1 MNAGKENGGSESHP
15 VMGWIGV
22 RSLHESGQ
30 TSIWSLFTRE
40 PAELSKEEK
49 QMDADLTACASINHV
64 KDWDSIDWNS
74 LSKQVRKLQVRIV
87 KAWNEGRYNKAKV
100 LQRILTHSFA
110 AKAISVR
117 RVTTNKG
124 KNTPGVDNIIWKS
137 SKDKMDAI
145 HTLKTRGY
153 KAKPLKRVY
162 IPKKNKTENRP
173 LGIPT
178 MKDRAL
184 QALYLLALEP
194 VAETTADKSSYG
206 FRRERSTH
214 DAIEHCFKLL
224 CKKSSPQWILE
235 GDIKGCFDNI
245 SHQWLRNN
253 IPIDK
258 KVLERWL
265 NAGYIYKKDLYP
277 TESGSPQGGVIS
289 PTLAN
294 MTLDGIERILNEK
307 FFKTHRNGKYVNP
320 KVKIVKYA
328 DDFIITADSKE
339 ILQNEVMPLVED
351 FLGQRGLLLS
361 KSKTRITHIN
371 EGFNF
376 LGQNIRKYK
385 GKLLIKPSKQSLIAI
400 AAKIKDIIDSNKTCK
415 QEKLIHILNPVIRGW
430 CEYHKHAVSSA
441 TFYKLDHIIWQKL
454 WRWSL
459 RRHKNKGSKWIKDK
473 YFKDIDGRKWT
484 FAAEIKSKKKGTKS
498 IYKLISAG
506 DTKIVRHTMIKYDA
520 NPYDNRWDRYFEER
534 MGFKMLYT
542 AKGKESLVKIWKKQG
557 KRCIVCGDI
566 IDKASGWCLHLDESI
581 KKLQKAII
589 HPHCH
594 KEYHNPQQAGF
605 LNESF

>member
-1 MNAGKENGGSESHP
+1 
-15 VMGWIGV
+15 
-22 RSLHESGQ
+22 
-30 TSIWSLFTRE
+30 
-40 PAELSKEEK
+40 
-49 QMDADLTACASINHV
+49 
-64 KDWDSIDWNS
+64 
-74 LSKQVRKLQVRIV
+74 
-87 KAWNEGRYNKAKV
+87 
-100 LQRILTHSFA
+100 
-110 AKAISVR
+110 
-117 RVTTNKG
+117 
-124 KNTPGVDNIIWKS
+124 
-137 SKDKMDAI
+137 MDAI

-162 IPKKNKTENRP
+162 IPKKNKTEKRP

-206 FRRERSTH
+206 FRCERSTH

-294 MTLDGIERILNEK
+294 MTLDGIERILNER

-361 KSKTRITHIN
+361 KSKTRITHID

-376 LGQNIRKYK
+376 LGKNIRKYK

-400 AAKIKDIIDSNKTCK
+400 SAKIKDIIDSNKTCK
-415 QEKLIHILNPVIRGW
+415 QEKLIHMSNIL
-430 CEYHKHAVSSA
+430 C
-441 TFYKLDHIIWQKL
+441 
-454 WRWSL
+454 
-459 RRHKNKGSKWIKDK
+459 
-473 YFKDIDGRKWT
+473 
-484 FAAEIKSKKKGTKS
+484 
-498 IYKLISAG
+498 
-506 DTKIVRHTMIKYDA
+506 
-520 NPYDNRWDRYFEER
+520 
-534 MGFKMLYT
+534 
-542 AKGKESLVKIWKKQG
+542 
-557 KRCIVCGDI
+557 
-566 IDKASGWCLHLDESI
+566 
-581 KKLQKAII
+581 
-589 HPHCH
+589 
-594 KEYHNPQQAGF
+594 
-605 LNESF
+605 